1 MTALVLH
8 VVGARPNFPK
18 LAPVWRALA
27 QQGPGRVRQ
36 TMVHTGQHYDPA
48 MSDAF
53 FADLELPAPEVNLG
67 VGSGSHAKQTAA
79 VLTGMEDVLISTRP
93 ALVLVYGDVNST
105 VAATLAAAKLGIPVG
120 HVEAGLRSFDRTMPE
135 EVNRIV
141 VDSLADLLFVTSP
154 EALVYLGAS
163 GIPASKT
170 HLVGNPMVDSLF
182 RVVGKVGADRIREE
196 FDLPERWAVATLHRP
211 GNVDDADTCRAL
223 VNSLLEVSS
232 MIPTLVPVHPRG
244 RAALVDAG
252 LNARPTLRCM
262 EPLGYATFLAVM
274 AGATLVVTD
283 SGGVQEETT
292 ALGVPCLTVRPNTE
306 RPVTVTHGT
315 NRLVAPADL
324 PAAAAAILADGGPQ
338 PAEHPPLWDGQ
349 AGSRI
354 ARVILGWLA
363 ERSQDPNCSLGA
375 HPMVSM
381 STTR

>member
-1 MTALVLH
+1 
-8 VVGARPNFPK
+8 
-18 LAPVWRALA
+18 
-27 QQGPGRVRQ
+27 
-36 TMVHTGQHYDPA
+36 MVHTGQHYDPA

-79 VLTGMEDVLISTRP
+79 VLIGMEDVLVSTRP

-105 VAATLAAAKLGIPVG
+105 IAATLAAAKLGIPVG

-154 EALVYLGAS
+154 EALTYLGAS
-163 GIPASKT
+163 GIAAEKI

-182 RVVGKVGADRIREE
+182 RVVGKIGAERVREE

-211 GNVDDADTCRAL
+211 GNVDDAETCRAL
-223 VNSLLEVSS
+223 VNSLLAVSET
-232 MIPTLVPVHPRG
+232 IPTLVPVHPRG
-244 RAALVDAG
+244 RAALTEAG
-252 LNARPTLRCM
+252 LGAGASLRCM

-306 RPVTVTHGT
+306 RPVTCTHGT
-315 NRLVAPADL
+315 NRLVSPAEL
-324 PAAAAAILADGGPQ
+324 PAAAAAILSDGGPQ
-338 PAEHPPLWDGQ
+338 PAQHPPLWDGQ
-349 AGSRI
+349 AGPRI

-363 ERSQDPNCSLGA
+363 QRSVLPAQPAMASRTN
-375 HPMVSM
+375 
-381 STTR
+381 